1 MPSTTTPKLTILAP
15 RAVVPSQKDAVPVSV
30 DIGADGRILAVRDGL
45 TAVDGVE
52 LMRIPEG
59 KVLLPGLIE

>member
-1 MPSTTTPKLTILAP
+1 MAPTPKLTVLAP
-15 RAVVPSQKDAVPVSV
+15 RAVVPGQNDAVPVSI
-30 DIGADGRILAVRDGL
+30 DIGDDGRILAVRDGL

-52 LMRIPEG
+52 LLRLPDS